1 MAAVAAV
8 DCMDPAAAV
17 AAAAD
22 RMDLVVAEHMDLE
35 VLLVVAAAAAADH
48 KGLELAAVAAA
59 VVGHKGLVEWGQVAV
74 VVAELHMGQLAV
86 VAAAAEVAA
95 ASRLQQ
101 QLAAVAAETVGLDLE
116 RFVHLVVALVAEYF
130 VVEQPFVC
138 LDQCKPV
145 VVAFANWGQWY
156 LKAQIRYRIS
166 IEIANS

>member
-1 MAAVAAV
+1 MPAVVAV

-22 RMDLVVAEHMDLE
+22 RMDLVVAEHMGLE
-35 VLLVVAAAAAADH
+35 VLLVVAAAADH
-48 KGLELAAVAAA
+48 KGLELAAAVAAA
-59 VVGHKGLVEWGQVAV
+59 VGHKGLVEWGQVAV

-101 QLAAVAAETVGLDLE
+101 QLAAVAAEIVGLDLE

-145 VVAFANWGQWY
+145 VVAFANWGQRY
-156 LKAQIRYRIS
+156 LKAQMR
-166 IEIANS
+166 